1 MTKRYTLDSDTLK
14 YDILHELNVT
24 FIVYPV
30 SLPFS
35 RRQQYQGMQRLISLY
50 ETEPENSE
58 RLLSCMKEVQEY
70 GLPPKEIIA
79 NVAPDLTLDD
89 NGMPHL
95 ESLPECSIL

>member
-1 MTKRYTLDSDTLK
+1 MYICHNEKLTPSLTLSD
-14 YDILHELNVT
+14 
-24 FIVYPV
+24 FC
-30 SLPFS
+30 SFS
-35 RRQQYQGMQRLISLY
+35 RCQQYEGMQRLISLY

-79 NVAPDLTLDD
+79 EVAPDLTLDD